1 MIEVR
6 QISDDQIEEQIGRTP
21 LLAMDK
27 LYIDDVLTV
36 VDRGL
41 ERLPSYLDLYR
52 KAIKQAWSP
61 DELDFSRDRAEWEFL
76 PPETKKRRV
85 WSMRMFF
92 DGEERVAGLLAPFV
106 WAAPNKEVEA
116 FAATQLTD
124 EVRHTVFFDRY
135 WREVVGTSAATLDE
149 LIAEIGIKPEENETY
164 DYFFNRWLPGL
175 AQRLASH
182 PKDLDTSVRF
192 VTVYHLVVEGALFLT
207 GMRYQLEGARRWGRT
222 WGHYQGF
229 TAATRDESR
238 HVLFGVRY
246 LRDMVRQ
253 DPGRFAP
260 IIQETIRECL
270 PLIAKTMRPPG
281 GDMNFYGGKH
291 LEEAWPGYTPGSLR
305 EEMVE
310 YAQDSLAR
318 RLHAVGIR
326 MEVRSTL
333 IQ

>member
-6 QISDDQIEEQIGRTP
+6 QIRDEQIEEQIGRTP

-52 KAIKQAWSP
+52 KAIKQVWSP
-61 DELDFSRDRAEWEFL
+61 DELDFTHDRAEWEFL

-149 LIAEIGIKPEENETY
+149 LIAEIGIKPEENEAY
-164 DYFFNRWLPGL
+164 DYFFYRLLPGL

-222 WGHYQGF
+222 WGYYQGF

-246 LRDMVRQ
+246 LRDMLRQ
-253 DPGRFAP
+253 DPARFAP
-260 IIQETIRECL
+260 IIRETIRECL

-281 GDMNFYGGKH
+281 GDMSFYGGKH

-305 EEMVE
+305 EEMIE
-310 YAQDSLAR
+310 YAHDSLAR
-318 RLHAVGIR
+318 RLHAAGIR